1 MQSLA
6 ITGEVQVR
14 VLGMLLV
21 GAMLAGCASGR
32 PRGPQRQADV
42 ITFAE
47 IEPLRVAT
55 AYEVVEQ
62 LRPEFFR
69 TRGSASVR
77 DPTPA
82 EAVVYLDGSRMGPPA
97 TLRSVSKTTLK
108 EIRYLDANAATVQFG
123 TGHRGGAILVVT
135 R

>member
-1 MQSLA
+1 MRVIAGVLA
-6 ITGEVQVR
+6 VV
-14 VLGMLLV
+14 VV
-21 GAMLAGCASGR
+21 AGCATGR
-32 PRGPQRQADV
+32 PRPAQRQSDL

-77 DPTPA
+77 DPTPV
-82 EAVVYLDGSRMGPPA
+82 EAVVYLDGNRIGPPS
-97 TLRSVSKTTLK
+97 TLRTVSKTTVR
-108 EIRYLDANAATVQFG
+108 EIRYLDANGATLQFG
-123 TGHRGGAILVVT
+123 TGHRGGAIVVT
-135 R
+135 TR